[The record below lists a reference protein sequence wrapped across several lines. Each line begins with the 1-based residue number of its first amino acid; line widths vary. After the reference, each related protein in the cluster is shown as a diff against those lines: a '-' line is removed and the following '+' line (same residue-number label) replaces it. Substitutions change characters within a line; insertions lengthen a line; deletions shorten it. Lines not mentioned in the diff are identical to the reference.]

1 LATINTGYARADGLL
16 IPNFYMVHVFF
27 IHTAGEKGRGL
38 FTTQS
43 VTPGELLL
51 ISEPLVTTTLAP
63 IPGSK
68 AARSTIR
75 PIGLVE
81 QLLSKLFNPG
91 QLQWLQE
98 LYNGSASKV
107 SSAVQ
112 WGMDLLGLQKMTGEG
127 GRLQR
132 AEFNSIQAATILQ
145 LNAHTGACVEHM
157 LL

>member
-1 LATINTGYARADGLL
+1 
-16 IPNFYMVHVFF
+16 M
-27 IHTAGEKGRGL
+27 
-38 FTTQS
+38 
-43 VTPGELLL
+43 
-51 ISEPLVTTTLAP
+51 TTTSAP

-98 LYNGSASKV
+98 LYNGSASKM

-112 WGMDLLGLQKMTGEG
+112 WGMDLLGLQKKSGEG

-132 AEFNSIQAATILQ
+132 AEINSMQAATILQ
-145 LNAHTGACVEHM
+145 LNAHAGKDELEETWGGLAWQVLQSC
-157 LL
+157 LLKFVHAA